1 MSNKNALTRTQRSRR
16 VKPFVSVKKAP
27 KRYPQMIT
35 ASDAEIS
42 EWNSNVQ
49 TRQVQRQRARS
60 L

>member
-1 MSNKNALTRTQRSRR
+1 MSRKDAMTQRQRR
-16 VKPFVSVKKAP
+16 AKLLTHSKKAP

-49 TRQVQRQRARS
+49 TRQVQRQRVRMAK
-60 L
+60 